1 MENYFE
7 LVDDV
12 GSPERWWLAEPFDA
26 LGKEINAD
34 SFTMGRVVE
43 VIDPIEISLQ
53 YEGSPLDFTFGAFE
67 MPVVNSRT
75 LNLLDKLSP
84 NTFESFSARI
94 KGHGA
99 NYVVVNF
106 LESRKCLDESRSEF
120 IKWKEGDHRAD
131 KAGQYRQVTKLRI
144 NPERAA
150 ACDIFRLWG
159 WDSAIIV
166 SERIKREF
174 QRENITGVRFLA
186 V

>member
-1 MENYFE
+1 MENYFK
-7 LVDDV
+7 LADDV
-12 GSPERWWLAEPFDA
+12 ELLGRWWLAEPFDA

-34 SFTMGRVVE
+34 SFTVGRVVE
-43 VIDPIEISLQ
+43 VIAPIEISLQ
-53 YEGSPLDFTFGAFE
+53 YEGAPLDFTFGAFE

-75 LNLLDKLSP
+75 LNLLNKLSP
-84 NTFESFSARI
+84 STFESFSASI

-99 NYVVVNF
+99 NYAVVNF

-120 IKWKEGDHRAD
+120 IKWKGDDHRAD
-131 KAGQYRQVTKLRI
+131 KTGQYRQVTKLRI
-144 NPERAA
+144 NPEQAA
-150 ACDIFRLWG
+150 ACEIFRLWG